1 MNLKQL
7 KELCKNKGIKGYSK
21 KNKKE
26 LEELLNIEDNV
37 ENSIEENMEE
47 NKENKEKSNSQ
58 NNHIKP
64 QFTKDK
70 CAMSLFSGM
79 GGDTLGMEQAG
90 LHVIAYSEKEVKF
103 QKTHDM
109 NFSNSKL
116 VGSDIT
122 KISDET
128 FLKYKNLF
136 KVLFAGF
143 PCQSFSNAGKKNP
156 NDPRGTLFREFVRVA
171 KLCEPDYIIGE
182 NVKGLLSRK
191 TGTGENV
198 IDIIVEEFE
207 KLDYDIIYKV
217 FKIEKYGV
225 PQKRE
230 RLIILGVKKHLNKT
244 LTFPEELNTIV
255 NLKNIVKFNMYGAIK
270 IEPEDFDM
278 TTIPKE
284 CILTNMSNDETEN
297 NVHPYLRVIAKNRDF
312 IYKNIAYPCRLSFS
326 KRDSSVHSEIVDIR
340 KPSKTIICTYNHQPR
355 LFVPLKNKNGY
366 YLRCLLPDELKQIQG
381 FPSDYKLS
389 GSMKDQIIQIGNAV
403 PPPLIKQIVESIK

>member
-1 MNLKQL
+1 MNIKEL

-26 LEELLNIEDNV
+26 LEELLNIE
-37 ENSIEENMEE
+37 ENYIQKNNENNE
-47 NKENKEKSNSQ
+47 NNENNDE
-58 NNHIKP
+58 IKIKFNKN
-64 QFTKDK
+64 Q

-90 LHVIAYSEKEVKF
+90 LQVIAYSEKEVKF

-109 NFSNSKL
+109 NFTNSKL
-116 VGSDIT
+116 VGGDIT

-136 KVLFAGF
+136 KILFAGF

-156 NDPRGTLFREFVRVA
+156 NDPRGTLFKEFVRVA

-191 TGTGENV
+191 TGIGENV

-207 KLDYDIIYKV
+207 KLDYNIIYKV
-217 FKIEKYGV
+217 FKTDKYGV

-255 NLKNIVKFNMYGAIK
+255 DLKNIVKFNMYGAIK

-278 TTIPKE
+278 TTIPEE
-284 CILTNMSNDETEN
+284 CVLTDMNNDETEN
-297 NVHPYLRVIAKNRDF
+297 NVHPYLKVIAKNRDF
-312 IYKNIAYPCRLSFS
+312 IYKNIPYPCRLSFS
-326 KRDSSVHSEIVDIR
+326 KRDSSVHSEIIDIR

-355 LFVPLKNKNGY
+355 LFAPLKNKNGY

-381 FPSDYKLS
+381 FPSDYKLY
-389 GSMKDQIIQIGNAV
+389 GSMKEQIIQIGNAV
-403 PPPLIKQIVESIK
+403 PPPLIKQIVNCIH